1 MAIKGVLF
9 DKDGTLIEVNGTWV
23 PLYRQM
29 LSVDFGVASD
39 RVEEMLV
46 AGGYEPA
53 TGAFRA
59 GSMLAAG
66 TTGQIVKLWWPELS
80 NAELKVRTDLID
92 NEIAPQAK
100 QFIKPLMVLSHVF
113 DELREMGLRLGVAT
127 NDSFR
132 SATAQMD
139 HLEVDHYFEHIIGWD
154 SVVIPKPSGH
164 MIELFCEKTG
174 LLPQEVAMVGD
185 NGHDMEEARHGGAGL
200 AVAVLSGNS
209 AHDDIAHMADHTLSS
224 VADLPALLRS
234 L

>member
-29 LSVDFGVASD
+29 LTEDFDVPAD
-39 RVEEMLV
+39 QVEDMLIR
-46 AGGYEPA
+46 GGYEPA

-59 GSMLAAG
+59 WSALAAG
-66 TTGQIVKLWWPELS
+66 TTAQIAALWWPGLS
-80 NAELKVRTDLID
+80 QDELKKRVAVID
-92 NEIAPQAK
+92 NDIAPRAK
-100 QFIKPLMVLSHVF
+100 EFIKPLMELSQVF
-113 DELREMGLRLGVAT
+113 DELRAMGLRLGVAT

-132 SATAQMD
+132 SAEAQMN
-139 HLEVDHYFEHIIGWD
+139 HLDVHHYFEHIIGWD
-154 SVVIPKPSGH
+154 SVVVPKPSGH
-164 MIELFCEKTG
+164 MIEYFCSRTG
-174 LLPQEVAMVGD
+174 LKPQEVAMVGD

-200 AVAVLSGNS
+200 AVAVLTGNS
-209 AHDDIAHMADHTLSS
+209 AHSEIAHMADHTLQS